1 MCGISGFLD
10 TSCRFGKYE
19 LQAQV
24 MDMVNTLHHRGPDD
38 SGTWADAE
46 AGIVLAH
53 RRLAILDLS
62 QEGHQP
68 MLSVCGRYVITFN
81 GEIYNFKALRG
92 ELIGLGYAFRGRSDT
107 EVMLACISQWGLV
120 SAVKRFNGMFA
131 FALWDRGSRQLH
143 LVRDRFGEKPLYYG
157 WMGKTF
163 MFASELKALRA
174 HPDFKKEL
182 NRDALAL
189 YMRHNYVPAPYSIYR
204 NIHKVPPAM
213 IVTINTT
220 DSGTSPRFTAYWSVR
235 VAAERGVAEPFAGS
249 DQEAVASLDELL
261 RDAVKQRMHADVP
274 LGAFLSGGLDSSTIV
289 ALMQAQSER
298 PVQTFTIGFYEDSYN
313 EAHSAKA
320 VACHLGTAHTELYVR
335 PEEAMAVIPQLPTL
349 YDEPFADSSQ
359 IPTFLI
365 SELARRDVTVSLSG
379 DGGDEL
385 FAGYD
390 RYFWS
395 LSIWQKMR
403 WMPRGP
409 RVLAA
414 KGLRMLS
421 RDTWESIFQSLAP
434 ILPERIMRKSPGGKV
449 HRLAELLMTEC
460 PEELYLSL
468 VSHWKTPASLISGA
482 SEPPTVLTDRVQWA
496 DVPDFLHRMMSFD
509 MMSYLPDDILTKV
522 DRASM
527 GVSLEARVPFLDHR
541 VAEFAWRLPP
551 SMKIRDGQGKWLLRQ
566 VLDRYVPKALVE
578 RPKKG
583 FGVPLDSWLRGPLR
597 EWAESLLDEKRLRDQ
612 GFFDPHPIRE
622 MWAEHLSSRHNWQ
635 YHLWDVLM
643 FQAWLENDRL
653 NEGSLAHEPSR
664 NQDSFVGQ
672 ALPQGGTDT
681 LAH

>member
-10 TSCRFGKYE
+10 ASCRLGKYE
-19 LQAQV
+19 LQAQAAA
-24 MDMVNTLHHRGPDD
+24 MVNTLHYRGPDD

-62 QEGHQP
+62 QGGHQP

-81 GEIYNFKALRG
+81 GEIYNFKSLRG
-92 ELIGLGYAFRGRSDT
+92 ELIGLGYEFRGRSDT

-131 FALWDRGSRQLH
+131 FALWDRGGRQLH

-163 MFASELKALRA
+163 LFGSELKALRA
-174 HPDFKKEL
+174 HPHCEAEI
-182 NRDALAL
+182 NRDGLTL
-189 YMRHNYVPAPYSIYR
+189 FLRHNYVPAPYSIYKG
-204 NIHKVPPAM
+204 ISKVLPG
-213 IVTINTT
+213 TIATI
-220 DSGTSPRFTAYWSVR
+220 SPNAIGCSPLFTRYWSVQGS
-235 VAAERGVAEPFAGS
+235 AQQGVAETFAGS
-249 DQEAVASLDELL
+249 EIEAVACLDELF
-261 RDAVKQRMHADVP
+261 RDAVKLRMEADVP
-274 LGAFLSGGLDSSTIV
+274 LGAFLSGGIDSSTIV
-289 ALMQAQSER
+289 SLMQAQSSK
-298 PVQTFTIGFYEDSYN
+298 PVQTFTIGFNEDGYN

-335 PEEAMAVIPQLPTL
+335 PEEAMAVIPRLPTL

-395 LSIWQKMR
+395 LRIWQKMR
-403 WMPRGP
+403 GMSRRS

-421 RDTWESIFQSLAP
+421 RDTWESIVQSLAP
-434 ILPERIMRKSPGGKV
+434 ILPERIIRRSPGVKV

-460 PEELYLSL
+460 SEELYLSL

-482 SEPPTVLTDRVQWA
+482 SEPPTVLTDRAQWA

-509 MMSYLPDDILTKV
+509 MMSYLPDDILVKI

-527 GVSLEARVPFLDHR
+527 GVSLETRVPFLDHR
-541 VAEFAWRLPP
+541 LAEFAWRLPL

-566 VLDRYVPKALVE
+566 ILYRYVPKALVE

-583 FGVPLDSWLRGPLR
+583 FRIPLDSWLRGPLR

-622 MWAEHLSSRHNWQ
+622 MWAEHLSSRHNWE

-643 FQAWLENDRL
+643 FQAWLENNRL
-653 NEGSLAHEPSR
+653 NEKHLVYELSRKQASL
-664 NQDSFVGQ
+664 VGQ
-672 ALPQGGTDT
+672 ATPQVRPET
-681 LAH
+681 LTH